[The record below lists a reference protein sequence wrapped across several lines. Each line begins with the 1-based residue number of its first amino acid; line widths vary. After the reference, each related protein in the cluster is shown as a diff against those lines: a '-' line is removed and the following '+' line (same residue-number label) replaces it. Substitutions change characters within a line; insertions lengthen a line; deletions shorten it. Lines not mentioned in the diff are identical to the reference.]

1 MSINQAIPERA
12 PIDADTF
19 RAEVLPSARPVV
31 LRGQVADWPIVRA
44 ARESAHALADCIRGY
59 DRGIQS
65 VIVEAPAST
74 DGRLFYRDGLEGFNF
89 ERKRGGISATIDRLL
104 ALADEPDPR
113 RIFIESMPTDEYLPN
128 FAAEHPMSLLD
139 PRVRPRIWIGNV
151 ITVQTHYDLFY
162 NIACVVGGRRRFTL
176 FPPEQV
182 TNLYTGPLEYTP
194 AGAPL
199 SMVPPYDPDLGR
211 FPRFAEA
218 MRHAVT
224 AELEP
229 GDALYIPFGWWHHV
243 QSLTRFNAL
252 VNYWWN
258 DAAQYGSPYGALLH
272 AALALRDLPDDQ
284 RAVWRALFDNYVFT
298 DAEVALG
305 HLAPEKRG
313 LLGPPSPKRLQD
325 VRSLLAQAFGKN
337 QG

>member
-1 MSINQAIPERA
+1 MSINKTIAER
-12 PIDADTF
+12 PQVD
-19 RAEVLPSARPVV
+19 AEVFRREILHSARPVV

-44 ARESAHALADCIRGY
+44 GRESSRALADCICGY

-65 VIVEAPAST
+65 VVVEAPAST
-74 DGRLFYRDGLEGFNF
+74 GGRLFYRDGLDGFNF
-89 ERKRGGISATIDRLL
+89 ERKRGGISATIERLL
-104 ALADEPDPR
+104 ALADEQDPPR
-113 RIFIESMPTDEYLPN
+113 VFIESMPTDEFLPN
-128 FAAEHPMSLLD
+128 FAPAHPMSLLD
-139 PRVRPRIWIGNV
+139 PRVRPRIWIGNA

-182 TNLYTGPLEYTP
+182 SNLYMGPLEYTP

-199 SMVPPYDPDLGR
+199 SMVQPYDPDLAR
-211 FPRFAEA
+211 YPRFAEA
-218 MRHAVT
+218 LRHAVT

-229 GDALYIPFGWWHHV
+229 GDALFIPYGWWHHV
-243 QSLTRFNAL
+243 QSLTKLNAL

-258 DAAQYGSPYGALLH
+258 DAPQFGSQYGALLH
-272 AALALRDLPDDQ
+272 AAMVVRDLPEDQ
-284 RAVWRALFDNYVFT
+284 RAVWRALFENFVFT

-313 LLGPPSPKRLQD
+313 LLAPPSQKRMQD
-325 VRSLLAQAFGKN
+325 VRSLLAQAFGKPP
-337 QG
+337 G